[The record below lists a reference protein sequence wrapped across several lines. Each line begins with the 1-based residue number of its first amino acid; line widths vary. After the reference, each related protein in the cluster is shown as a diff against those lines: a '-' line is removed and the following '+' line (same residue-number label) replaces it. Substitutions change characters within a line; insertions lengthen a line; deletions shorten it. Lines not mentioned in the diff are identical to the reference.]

1 MPIRFLR
8 DYTVQDREGTAYSK
22 DEVRDDLS
30 PASEQH
36 FVNRNVATYVEAG
49 GSKPEKTEEVQVKTE
64 QAQPSGRKKTKRTA
78 S

>member
-8 DYTVQDREGTAYSK
+8 DYTVQDREGARYSK

-36 FVNRNVATYVEAG
+36 FVNRNAAEYIEAG
-49 GSKPEKTEEVQVKTE
+49 GSKPNKTDE
-64 QAQPSGRKKTKRTA
+64 QPANENDPNKPARKRTKRAA

>member
-8 DYTVQDREGTAYSK
+8 DYTVQDRERTTYAK

-36 FVNRNVATYVEAG
+36 FVSRNAASFVEAG
-49 GSKPEKTEEVQVKTE
+49 GSKPKTIEPDQGKTEKP
-64 QAQPSGRKKTKRTA
+64 QPQSRKRTKRTA